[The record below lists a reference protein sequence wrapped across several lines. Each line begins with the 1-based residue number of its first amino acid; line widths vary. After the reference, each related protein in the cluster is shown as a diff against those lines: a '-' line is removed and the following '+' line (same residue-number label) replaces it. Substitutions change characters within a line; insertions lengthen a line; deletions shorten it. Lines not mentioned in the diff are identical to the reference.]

1 MFNGIG
7 TGQRE
12 VIKQTPRSD
21 FQTLLFM
28 LSALVIFVLL
38 SCSLVVLLGWRG
50 VLVVCTLILV
60 WFGGKAGITGI
71 DWLRRGLGLWKG
83 LGMLT
88 ATLVCAIT
96 LLMIYLNLELLVT
109 FWPVPRVTMEEY
121 PAAPGW
127 VYTAGGNVILEN
139 GVPFAGNV
147 AVYDVNGHHL
157 EVRTGTLWV
166 DDVPVYEFVLDAEE
180 GDVIPHIDGEPV
192 TFLGLPLVLGEQF
205 IITWNRFRGS
215 AIILSACVI
224 GGILLAFPGIGAF
237 LASSIREMFDKN
249 TPATRQPAP
258 WHVSPV
264 FYIQAIFDKKKR
276 GQLWSVAMAALQPQA
291 ATVKTE
297 TKTEIR
303 IVDGR
308 GAVDAD
314 GIAQGAATFINYLVP
329 EDIAPSLLL
338 ERLAEEMNNGKGVSR
353 ATGRHAG
360 WSDDGWRDFCEWSL
374 AVAPAIMMKPNSNA
388 YKFTVVGE
396 KFMEAFGFERK
407 PTLPQP

>member
-264 FYIQAIFDKKKR
+264 FWVQAIFDKKKR
-276 GQLWSVAMAALQPQA
+276 GDLWNIATAGLQPQA
-291 ATVKTE
+291 ATVKTV
-297 TKTEIR
+297 TRTVVR
-303 IVDGR
+303 VVDGR
-308 GAVDAD
+308 GAPDEN
-314 GIAQGAATFINYLVP
+314 GIAQGSAQYKNYDLP
-329 EDIAPSLLL
+329 PG
-338 ERLAEEMNNGKGVSR
+338 LAEPEWLDALARELNAGENPSGAVAMR
-353 ATGRHAG
+353 CG
-360 WSDDGWRDFCEWSL
+360 WSDDGWELFRRQMVIDG
-374 AVAPAIMMKPNSNA
+374 IMTKPNSCT
-388 YKFTVVGE
+388 YIFTAKGE
-396 KFMEAFGFERK
+396 LFMEAFGFERK

>member
-1 MFNGIG
+1 MFPPMRSSQIERVN
-7 TGQRE
+7 
-12 VIKQTPRSD
+12 QTPKGD
-21 FQTLLFM
+21 FQTLLYM
-28 LSALVIFVLL
+28 LVALGIFALV
-38 SCSLVVLLGWRG
+38 SCALVVLLGWRG

-60 WFGGKAGITGI
+60 VFGFKAAAVGI
-71 DWLRRGLGLWKG
+71 DWLRRGLGLWRG
-83 LGMLT
+83 LGML
-88 ATLVCAIT
+88 AAALIFLGALIT
-96 LLMIYLNLELLVT
+96 IYLNLDLLKT
-109 FWPVPRVTMEEY
+109 FWPVPQVTMEEY

-127 VYTAGGNVILEN
+127 VYTADDGMILEN
-139 GVPFAGNV
+139 GMPLAGPVSIFDV
-147 AVYDVNGHHL
+147 AGHHL

-166 DDVPVYEFVLDAEE
+166 DDMPVFELTLDTEQ
-180 GDVIPHIDGEPV
+180 GDVIPHVDGEPV
-192 TFLGLPLVLGEQF
+192 KFLGLPLVLGEQF
-205 IITWNRFRGS
+205 LITWNRFRGW
-215 AIILSACVI
+215 IIITSACVI
-224 GGILLAFPGIGAF
+224 VAIVLSYTGIGAF
-237 LASSIREMFDKN
+237 LASSIRELFDKN
-249 TPATRQPAP
+249 TPAPRMPAP

-291 ATVKTE
+291 AAVKTE